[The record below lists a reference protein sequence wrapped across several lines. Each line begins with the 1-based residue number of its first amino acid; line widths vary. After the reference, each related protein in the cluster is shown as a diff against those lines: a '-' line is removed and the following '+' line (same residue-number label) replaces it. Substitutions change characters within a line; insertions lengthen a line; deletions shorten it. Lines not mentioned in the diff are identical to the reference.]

1 MEMKDYRI
9 VYMGTPSVSA
19 FVLEGLI
26 QAGFNIVLAVTK
38 EDKAVGRKG
47 ILTPSDVKVM
57 ALKYGIDV
65 FTPKRIRDEYEYI
78 RQYNPD
84 LILTFSYGQIIPSE
98 LIDMPK
104 YKAINLHGSL
114 LPKLRGASP
123 VQTCLIE
130 GHKKTGVTLMEMTK
144 EMDAG
149 KMYDKE
155 EIVID
160 EEDNNTSLFEKMKYA
175 ALHLALRSVPAY
187 LKGEL
192 KGEEQDLNLVTFAHL
207 IKPEKEK
214 LDLSLSKEELR
225 NYIRGLS
232 DHPGAYFYLDDKKL
246 KVYKARI
253 ISDEIT
259 GEVGD
264 IVEASKRGFIIQTIN
279 GLLSL
284 DDIQLEGKKR
294 MDYKSFINGF
304 KDLVNYKIK

>member
-1 MEMKDYRI
+1 MNIKDYRI
-9 VYMGTPSVSA
+9 VYMGTPSISA

-26 QAGFNIVLAVTK
+26 KEGFNIVLVVTK
-38 EDKAVGRKG
+38 EDKIVGRKG
-47 ILTPSDVKVM
+47 ILTHSDVKDM
-57 ALKYGIDV
+57 ALKHGIDV

-78 RQYNPD
+78 RQYKPD
-84 LILTFSYGQIIPSE
+84 LILTFSYGQIIPME
-98 LIDMPK
+98 LIEMCK

-114 LPKLRGASP
+114 LPLLRGASP

-130 GHKKTGVTLMEMTK
+130 GHTKTGVTLMEMTK

-155 EIVID
+155 EILID
-160 EEDNNTSLFEKMKYA
+160 EDDNNTSLFEKMKHA
-175 ALHLALRSVPAY
+175 ALKLAIRSVPAY
-187 LKGEL
+187 LNGDL
-192 KGEEQDLNLVTFAHL
+192 KGEEQDLNLVTFASI

-214 LDLSLSKEELR
+214 LDLSLSKEKLR

-232 DHPGAYFYLDDKKL
+232 DNPGAYFYLDEKKL

-253 ISDEIT
+253 ISDEII

-264 IVEASKRGFIIQTIN
+264 IIEASKRGFIIQTIN

-304 KDLVNYKIK
+304 KDLVNHKIR